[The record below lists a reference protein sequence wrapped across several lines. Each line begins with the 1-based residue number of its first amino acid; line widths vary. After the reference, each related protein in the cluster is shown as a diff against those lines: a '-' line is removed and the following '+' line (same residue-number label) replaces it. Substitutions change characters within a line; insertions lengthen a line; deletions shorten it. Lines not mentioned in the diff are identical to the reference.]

1 MFVSVRD
8 LKVHFPA
15 EEGLVRAV
23 DGLSF
28 SIERGKTLAI
38 VGESGSG
45 KTAASLAML
54 GLHGKSARISGEIT
68 IGDAQIVGASEATLR
83 RLRGNRMAMI
93 FQDPLTAMHP
103 YHKVGVQIVEAYRT
117 HRSVSRSA
125 ARQRTL
131 DMLARVGMADARR
144 AFDSYPHQLSGG
156 QRQRVMIAMA
166 LCCDPELLIADEPT
180 TALDV
185 TVQAQILD
193 LLKDL
198 QREFGSAI
206 IMITHDLGVV
216 AEVAD
221 EVVVMY
227 AGRAVET
234 GTVRDVFYRPSH
246 PYTWGLL
253 ESIPR
258 LDHQRDRLTA
268 IPGSPPSLAVLAE
281 GCAFRQRCGHASA
294 VADGLCASQ
303 APLPIEI
310 AAGHAIR
317 CHLSEA
323 GRAAA
328 RPNPRQPLQSGVQP

>member
-8 LKVHFPA
+8 LKVHFRA

-28 SIERGKTLAI
+28 SVDRGRTLAI

-54 GLHGKSARISGEIT
+54 GLHGSSAQVSGEIA
-68 IGDAQIVGASEATLR
+68 IGDAQIVGAPAPLLR

-103 YHKVGVQIVEAYRT
+103 YQTVGNQIVEAYRT
-117 HRSVSRSA
+117 HNRVARSA
-125 ARQRTL
+125 ARQRAL
-131 DMLARVGMADARR
+131 DMLERVGLPDARR

-156 QRQRVMIAMA
+156 MRQRVMIAMA

-185 TVQAQILD
+185 TVQAQILE
-193 LLKDL
+193 LLKDV
-198 QREFGSAI
+198 QHEFGSAI

-234 GTVRDVFYRPSH
+234 GSVRDVFHRPSH

-253 ESIPR
+253 DSIPR
-258 LDHQRDRLTA
+258 IDLYRQRLMA
-268 IPGSPPSLAVLAE
+268 IPGSPPSLSVSLA
-281 GCAFRQRCGHASA
+281 GCAFQPRCGFASA
-294 VADGLCASQ
+294 VDGGMCERVSPPTLAV
-303 APLPIEI
+303 
-310 AAGHAIR
+310 AGGHSIR
-317 CHLSEA
+317 CHLTD
-323 GRAAA
+323 AA
-328 RPNPRQPLQSGVQP
+328 RASARTSHTQQSEVQP

>member
-54 GLHGKSARISGEIT
+54 GLHGKSARISGEIA
-68 IGDAQIVGASEATLR
+68 IGDAQIVGAPESALR

-103 YHKVGVQIVEAYRT
+103 YHKVGEQIVEAYRT
-117 HRSVSRSA
+117 HHGVSRSA
-125 ARQRTL
+125 ARRRTL
-131 DMLARVGMADARR
+131 DMLARVGMADPQR

-234 GTVRDVFYRPSH
+234 GTVRDVFYRPAH

-268 IPGSPPSLAVLAE
+268 IPGAPPSLAALAE
-281 GCAFRQRCGHASA
+281 GCAFRQRCRFAATVPDRLCSTHAPSPTI
-294 VADGLCASQ
+294 VA
-303 APLPIEI
+303 E
-310 AAGHAIR
+310 GHAIR
-317 CHLSEA
+317 CHLSQAEH
-323 GRAAA
+323 AAA
-328 RPNPRQPLQSGVQP
+328 RVGAAQPSHPEVLS

>member
-54 GLHGKSARISGEIT
+54 GLHGKAARISGEIA
-68 IGDAQIVGASEATLR
+68 IGDAQVVGASESTLR

-103 YHKVGVQIVEAYRT
+103 YHKVGEQIVEAYRT
-117 HRSVSRSA
+117 HRSVSRKA

-131 DMLARVGMADARR
+131 DMLARVGMADAQR

-268 IPGSPPSLAVLAE
+268 IPGSPPSLAGLAE
-281 GCAFRQRCGHASA
+281 GCVFRKRCGHAASGP
-294 VADGLCASQ
+294 DGLCASQ
-303 APLPIEI
+303 APLPTDI
-310 AAGHAIR
+310 AAGHSIR
-317 CHLSEA
+317 CHLTDT

-328 RPNPRQPLQSGVQP
+328 RSNPRQPSASEVQP